1 MLHRNFKPAKCKTS
15 LKLASS
21 RLKLLKNKK
30 EVVVKQLKKELAQLL
45 EAGQDQ
51 TARIRVEHVVREEKT
66 RAAFDLLEIYCE
78 LIVARLPMIEAQKNC
93 PIDLKE
99 AVTSVVFASPRCADI
114 PELQDVRKHFTA
126 KYGKEFISAAVEL
139 RPECGVSRML
149 VEKLSA
155 KAPDGQTKLKILTAI
170 AEEHN
175 VKWDPKSF
183 GGNEVEKEVKPPD
196 DLLNGPSTFEKV
208 SKMMHTEPPIVQ
220 PPPQVQAPPSPVRK
234 NNVPVNF
241 EHNASSSTSSQ
252 NFVATDVGGSQTTVY
267 AASHHGVR
275 PSGAGSERMEVRHS
289 YYEDE
294 SAFSSGRQ
302 GWNMEFKDATAAA
315 QAAAESAERAS
326 MAARAAAE
334 LSSRGKI
341 TRQYSTESQK
351 SNNYSSRY
359 EGHTENAASKLP
371 TQQVPKNSGHN
382 SFCGRNPQ
390 RQTDQVMN
398 DFQNNYEHDNPDEA
412 AENIY
417 RDGRG
422 SSKRSSQS
430 SSNVDDKVMNDFQKG
445 ARNSQKSSFK
455 EEAVKTE
462 KSPVL
467 SGKRVKKQSIGSED
481 EFVSS
486 QQGGLQSDKF
496 NYFGEERI
504 KKQASNVS
512 SRSNSS
518 NGEAAENV
526 YSDGRGSSKNSGR
539 SASIDED
546 KFANDFRKVE
556 RNPQRSSFEEEAVKA
571 DRSPVYSGMS
581 MKKQSI
587 GSEDEFVSGQQGGL
601 QPDNFNYFAEERI
614 TKQASSVSSCSHS
627 SNGSDGYGVS
637 PSRHQKLGI
646 DGGDNPFVG
655 IDQGI
660 VRRDTVEASS
670 YNDADVVFDESISND
685 YVGVRFD
692 SQPKYDRQESRSY
705 SASPP
710 KEPHSHLSVNTDTW
724 SPRQS
729 NSRSDN
735 QFSSASHVSAEWHLP
750 PVFDESLTKSSI
762 SSPPHEDLPV
772 TYDESE
778 GLDSESEDELH
789 ESRLG
794 RKTEPSSLP
803 REENIFVRDPDDF
816 QSESHGLTGFFR
828 TEKHSGSNRKQNLHY
843 SFDDEKLVEVSSEN
857 NQRTEF
863 SAQSRRKFGFDET
876 ASRQSSSSK
885 LTKPQII
892 SNDKA
897 SEPFYNQVEE
907 RKSRPSPQT
916 SRLSLVNEVKATQ
929 NTYVAESYDTM
940 EDDESFGQS
949 SLESGKELN
958 FGTLTGGLRNKGYG
972 RPPYIRNPSVDAS
985 PSRKVAEDNA
995 ATIEHPPDSPVGKSF
1010 LKSGM
1015 STKLENKPIWRRPI
1029 TNYDLDTDDSDDLKQ
1044 QNSRREKEPYSPK
1057 ASKEELTTSRLRAPV
1072 TVFDTD
1078 NNDYEED
1085 LHKQAF
1091 TSTGRP
1097 GGGLS
1102 RRTKATPG
1110 SGKSSYSKMPSSSE
1124 TPPEPRSQTDT
1135 DAKKVPLRS
1144 YRFET
1149 PPETRS
1155 QIDADAKKMPSRSS
1169 YRSETP
1175 PEPRF
1180 QTDVEAEK
1188 VPSRSSYRSEISPD
1202 PESQIDARSSYHS
1215 ETPPEPRFQTDAE
1228 AKRMPSRSSYHS
1240 KTAPEPQSQTD
1251 ADAKRKPSRSSYR
1264 SVTPPEP
1271 RSQTDADPKRMPSRS
1286 SYGSETPP
1294 EPRSQ
1299 TDADAKKVPSRSS
1312 YRHET
1317 APEPQSQIDA
1327 DAKRKPSRSSYR
1339 SETPPE
1345 PRSQADADPK
1355 RMPSRSSYGSET
1367 PPEPRSQTDADAK
1380 KVPSRTSYRHEM
1392 APEPQSQTDADAK
1405 RKPSRS
1411 SYRSETPPEPRSQ
1424 TDADPKRMPS
1434 RSSYGS
1440 ETPPEPRSQT
1450 DADAK
1455 KVPSRSSYRHES
1467 PPEPRSRTDADAKKV
1482 PPSRSSYH
1490 SDTPPKPCP
1499 QPTNSSH
1506 REHSPAPSA
1515 AKQATSKPKSDSS
1528 VSTRKENLKSS
1539 VTEQPSSPLKT
1550 AKSGSTESPK
1560 ASTSSGETPSRES
1573 SLKKTSHVHPKLP
1586 DYDTLTAHFLSL
1598 RVNRQ

>member
-183 GGNEVEKEVKPPD
+183 GENEVEKEVKPPD

-359 EGHTENAASKLP
+359 EGIQKMLPQSCQPNRSLKIQGTTPSATEISRHRLTK
-371 TQQVPKNSGHN
+371 
-382 SFCGRNPQ
+382 
-390 RQTDQVMN
+390 
-398 DFQNNYEHDNPDEA
+398 
-412 AENIY
+412 
-417 RDGRG
+417 DGRG

-455 EEAVKTE
+455 EKAVKTE
-462 KSPVL
+462 KSHVL

-496 NYFGEERI
+496 NYFGEGRI

-526 YSDGRGSSKNSGR
+526 YSDGRGSSKKSGR

-601 QPDNFNYFAEERI
+601 QPDIFNYFAEERI

-660 VRRDTVEASS
+660 VHRDTVEASS

-685 YVGVRFD
+685 YVDVRFD
-692 SQPKYDRQESRSY
+692 TQSKYDRQESRSY

-710 KEPHSHLSVNTDTW
+710 KEPHSHLSVNTDIW

-735 QFSSASHVSAEWHLP
+735 QFSSASHVSAEWHSP
-750 PVFDESLTKSSI
+750 PVLDESLTKSSI
-762 SSPPHEDLPV
+762 SLPPHEDLPV

-794 RKTEPSSLP
+794 RKTEHSSLP

-828 TEKHSGSNRKQNLHY
+828 TEK
-843 SFDDEKLVEVSSEN
+843 
-857 NQRTEF
+857 EF
-863 SAQSRRKFGFDET
+863 SAQSRRKFGFDKT
-876 ASRQSSSSK
+876 ASRRSSSSK

-929 NTYVAESYDTM
+929 TTYVAESSDSM

-949 SLESGKELN
+949 SLESGKELS

-995 ATIEHPPDSPVGKSF
+995 TTTEHPPDSPVGKSS
-1010 LKSGM
+1010 LKSGV

-1078 NNDYEED
+1078 DNDYEED

-1102 RRTKATPG
+1102 RRTKATSG

-1135 DAKKVPLRS
+1135 DVKKVPSRS

-1175 PEPRF
+1175 PEPRS
-1180 QTDVEAEK
+1180 QTDVEAKKMPMPKGCRQGVPITLKHHLNPGSKQMPMPKGCPQGVPIAPKRHLNPSPKQMPMPKGNRQGAPIASETPPK
-1188 VPSRSSYRSEISPD
+1188 PRSQTDADPKGIPSRSSYGSETPPEPQSQTDAGSKKVPSRISYRHETA
-1202 PESQIDARSSYHS
+1202 PEPQSQIDADAKRKPSRSSYHS
-1215 ETPPEPRFQTDAE
+1215 ETPPEPRSQTDADP
-1228 AKRMPSRSSYHS
+1228 KRMPSRSSYGSEMPPESRSQTDADAKKVPSRTSYHHE
-1240 KTAPEPQSQTD
+1240 TAPEPQSQTD

-1264 SVTPPEP
+1264 SEIPPEP
-1271 RSQTDADPKRMPSRS
+1271 RSQIDADPKRMPSRS

-1299 TDADAKKVPSRSS
+1299 TDADS
-1312 YRHET
+1312 
-1317 APEPQSQIDA
+1317 
-1327 DAKRKPSRSSYR
+1327 
-1339 SETPPE
+1339 
-1345 PRSQADADPK
+1345 
-1355 RMPSRSSYGSET
+1355 
-1367 PPEPRSQTDADAK
+1367 
-1380 KVPSRTSYRHEM
+1380 
-1392 APEPQSQTDADAK
+1392 
-1405 RKPSRS
+1405 
-1411 SYRSETPPEPRSQ
+1411 
-1424 TDADPKRMPS
+1424 
-1434 RSSYGS
+1434 
-1440 ETPPEPRSQT
+1440 
-1450 DADAK
+1450 K

-1467 PPEPRSRTDADAKKV
+1467 PPGPRSRTDTDAKKV

-1490 SDTPPKPCP
+1490 SDTPPKPRP
-1499 QPTNSSH
+1499 QPTNSGH
-1506 REHSPAPSA
+1506 REHSPDPSA

-1539 VTEQPSSPLKT
+1539 ATEQPSSPLKT

-1573 SLKKTSHVHPKLP
+1573 SLNKASHVHPKLP